1 MNPAMLAGAG
11 LLAGGMNAM
20 AGGGSFVTLP
30 ALIATGLPSVTANA
44 TSSVAL
50 YPGGLASAWVYR
62 GAEVRVGGVSNR
74 AMLAVTVVGGLAG
87 ALLLV
92 WTPSNAFDVVL
103 PWLLLLATIM
113 LAFGQRLGV
122 ALRAAVRG
130 SARAVLPL
138 QFLLAI
144 YAGYFG
150 GAAGLMMMAA
160 WSLLDGG
167 DIRTLNRPRTLMIT
181 AANTVA
187 ILLFAAKG
195 AVAWPEAA
203 IMGLAAMVGGFLGA
217 HAGKRLDPRLV
228 KVLTVTLSAAVT
240 AHFFIRAYAG

>member
-1 MNPAMLAGAG
+1 MTPTLLVAAG

-20 AGGGSFVTLP
+20 AGGGSFVSLP
-30 ALIATGLPSVTANA
+30 ALIAAGLPSVTANA

-74 AMLAVTVVGGLAG
+74 AMLAVTILGGLIG

-92 WTPSNAFDVVL
+92 WTPSTAFDRVL
-103 PWLLLLATIM
+103 PWLLLLATLM

-122 ALRAAVRG
+122 VLRGAVHG
-130 SARAVLPL
+130 SARAILPV
-138 QFLLAI
+138 QFLLAV

-167 DIRTLNRPRTLMIT
+167 DIRTLNRPRTLMIS

-195 AVAWPEAA
+195 ALAWPEAV
-203 IMGLAAMVGGFLGA
+203 IMGLAAMVGGYLGA
-217 HAGKRLDPRLV
+217 HIGKRLPLRLV
-228 KVLTVTLSAAVT
+228 KALTVTLSAGVT
-240 AHFFIRAYAG
+240 ILFFLRAYAG